1 MIKGFSIFALCSVLL
16 LFLFSMVFPL
26 PASAAGTFV
35 GNIKSIE
42 AAGAGTYKVNIIRAG
57 KPVPVAAKI
66 GDALFEGDT
75 IKTGANSKVQLLLS
89 DNTTIYVA
97 QNSNLMIKEYLLNH
111 TQNKRNVVVK
121 SDEGK
126 IRMVVMKMFRA
137 IAATADKQWKSS
149 NVRIETPTA
158 VAGIKG
164 TDLVIVVSRT
174 HTQLTVFEG
183 VVGIRNMLSSVRGE
197 AIVGANQTS
206 TVKKDA
212 PPAPPVVITPQ
223 QKQQLLK
230 DTTPELKAEKDGG
243 KKAGAKD
250 TKETKKDKDKDKE
263 AKETKIKADLADKSK
278 PVQDA
283 IKKAVKS
290 GMSLEDAIAAA
301 IKAGADPATV
311 VYAAIQA
318 GYSAQQVVS
327 AAIKA
332 GASLASVVNA
342 AVIAGA
348 DSKAIV
354 QGATDAGVAPAV
366 AADTTADATKSES
379 PAFGYEQPAAEPA
392 PVPMPSPGSTTT
404 PPPGTSP
411 ASSSGT

>member
-1 MIKGFSIFALCSVLL
+1 M
-16 LFLFSMVFPL
+16 
-26 PASAAGTFV
+26 
-35 GNIKSIE
+35 
-42 AAGAGTYKVNIIRAG
+42 
-57 KPVPVAAKI
+57 
-66 GDALFEGDT
+66 
-75 IKTGANSKVQLLLS
+75 
-89 DNTTIYVA
+89 
-97 QNSNLMIKEYLLNH
+97 
-111 TQNKRNVVVK
+111 VK

-137 IAATADKQWKSS
+137 IAATADKPWKSS

-183 VVGIRNMLSSVRGE
+183 VVGIRNMLSSVKGE

-206 TVKKDA
+206 TVKKDT

-243 KKAGAKD
+243 KKTGAKD
-250 TKETKKDKDKDKE
+250 TKETKKDKDKE
-263 AKETKIKADLADKSK
+263 AKEAKIKADMADKSK
-278 PVQDA
+278 PVQDS

-318 GYSAQQVVS
+318 GDSAQQVVS

-332 GASLASVVNA
+332 GASLAAVVNA

-366 AADTTADATKSES
+366 AADATANATSS
-379 PAFGYEQPAAEPA
+379 NSQQFGYDAPPAEPA
-392 PVPMPSPGSTTT
+392 PVVI
-404 PPPGTSP
+404 SP
-411 ASSSGT
+411 APVIGGGAGATPSTETTSKSTP

>member
-1 MIKGFSIFALCSVLL
+1 MSKGFSIFVLCSVLL

-26 PASAAGTFV
+26 PASAAGAFV

-42 AAGAGTYKVNIIRAG
+42 AAGTYNVNIIRAG

-75 IKTGANSKVQLLLS
+75 IKTGSSSKVQLLLS

-230 DTTPELKAEKDGG
+230 DTTPELKAEKDSG
-243 KKAGAKD
+243 KKSGAKE

-283 IKKAVKS
+283 INKAVKS

-332 GASLASVVNA
+332 GAPLAAVVNA

-354 QGATDAGVAPAV
+354 QGAVDAGVAPAV
-366 AADTTADATKSES
+366 AADTVAVATSSES

-392 PVPMPSPGSTTT
+392 PMPSPGTIT

-411 ASSSGT
+411 ASSS